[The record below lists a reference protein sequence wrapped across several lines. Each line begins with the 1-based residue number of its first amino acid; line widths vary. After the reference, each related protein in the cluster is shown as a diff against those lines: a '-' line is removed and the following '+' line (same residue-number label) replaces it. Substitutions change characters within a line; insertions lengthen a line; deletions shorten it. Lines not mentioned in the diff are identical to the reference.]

1 MLKLIQLIIIF
12 LKLRIKRM
20 FPIFLNAQEK
30 QAISNVNEI
39 NKILKNGNRQS
50 RRATKVWLRKNLK

>member
-1 MLKLIQLIIIF
+1 
-12 LKLRIKRM
+12 M

>member
-1 MLKLIQLIIIF
+1 MLKLIQLVIIF
-12 LKLRIKRM
+12 WKLRIKRM